1 MNITCAA
8 VGSPMPHVI
17 WRREG
22 DDDLDPDKQDTPF
35 GENVLVLNNV
45 QENTNYTCIAT
56 SVFGK
61 IEANVQVKRVET

>member
-8 VGSPMPHVI
+8 VGSPMPRVM

-56 SVFGK
+56 SVLGK